1 MSFVELLLNGRF
13 VTRQHRQCAV
23 EGLAPRDSSADA
35 PRLAGKVC
43 GGRPHGLSA
52 PLSSASPRCRSRG
65 QRGGGAVISNK
76 WLPLWEWNLRR
87 IVTTRF
93 AQDQHPLLA
102 DWFISCS
109 LPISPESRHSPRP
122 TRDLYAPSSPD
133 TVPRPNNMN
142 FFRSKSPE
150 KASVEQ
156 SEDVKHERKEKLPV
170 FRRADSTPKG
180 LELTTSLPEGSA
192 VNSLGVSISPRPAI
206 VS

>member
-1 MSFVELLLNGRF
+1 
-13 VTRQHRQCAV
+13 
-23 EGLAPRDSSADA
+23 
-35 PRLAGKVC
+35 
-43 GGRPHGLSA
+43 
-52 PLSSASPRCRSRG
+52 
-65 QRGGGAVISNK
+65 
-76 WLPLWEWNLRR
+76 
-87 IVTTRF
+87 
-93 AQDQHPLLA
+93 
-102 DWFISCS
+102 
-109 LPISPESRHSPRP
+109 
-122 TRDLYAPSSPD
+122 
-133 TVPRPNNMN
+133 MN